1 MAREEV
7 IDYLK
12 HLPTIVGQPRTKGRE
27 RDLWPRK
34 MDRKEDSLRQRWN
47 SRTDGDARW
56 GLGDSWKAPREHGKE
71 KEAELSAEHEVH
83 ASNNIFFFCD
93 SVIE

>member
-83 ASNNIFFFCD
+83 ASNNIFF
-93 SVIE
+93 SVTL